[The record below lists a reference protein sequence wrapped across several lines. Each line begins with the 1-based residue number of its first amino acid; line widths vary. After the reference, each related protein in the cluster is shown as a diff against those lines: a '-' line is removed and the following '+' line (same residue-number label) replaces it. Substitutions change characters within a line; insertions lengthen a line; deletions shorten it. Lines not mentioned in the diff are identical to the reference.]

1 MLLPAMTPAR
11 TGALLGIGFLSLL
24 LLTVPQGALAQST
37 SGDASS
43 RAIGEAPAGVPGVD
57 FPINVEAAP
66 RPLAQATRT
75 QVAIRVDGHLDES
88 AWLEAPVIDHFVQSQ
103 PHTGFLASERT
114 EVMIL
119 YDDQALYI
127 GARLHESD
135 PARSTL
141 LTLERDFPGAST
153 RDSDIFAITLDTFFD
168 RRNSF
173 IFLVNPRGALRD
185 GQTFDDS
192 RNMDFAWRGAVEVE
206 TVQADWGW
214 TLEMAIPWSALRFD
228 PSGDELQ
235 FGMNLLRRVRWK
247 NEDSYWA
254 PVERHD
260 PVHRMSRA
268 GTLTGI
274 EGVSSGRNLRVKPFL
289 SASHG
294 TGPALGEADLGGQ
307 WKVGGD
313 VKVGLTPQ
321 LTLDM
326 TLNTDFSQVE
336 VDQQQVN
343 LTRFS
348 LFFPEQREFFV
359 ENSGSFTFGDV
370 TERGYRTG
378 SSLRQF
384 TLFHSRRIGITPGG
398 QPLPILGGGR
408 VSGRVG
414 DTELG
419 FLNMQTRSGLGLPAE
434 NFAVAR
440 VRRPVGSGGDVGFL
454 FVNRQPLN
462 TGSLRAD
469 LGEAGNRNP
478 GSAGT
483 GNRLPGGEEGDG
495 EVWTAN
501 RSFGVDANLRLLGN
515 LIVNAYAAGVQDSR
529 LTGDRFAGRVAA
541 AWRDRMVN
549 TSAFVRHVGDDFD
562 PGVGFVR
569 RPGVRHHYATFG
581 LHPRPA
587 WSLIQEVN
595 PYVEMDYVTSAGSRD
610 PIIQSASGLLTRT
623 RRVGMDVE
631 FSDGSE
637 LSLGVDD
644 RYEVL
649 DLPFRV
655 SGGARVN
662 PGSYRFQEIA
672 LTYESSLA
680 RSFSAR
686 VNVEGGGFFDG
697 HRTSTRFRG
706 RWRPNAHLSVDATV
720 DHNRISLPEAGRF
733 NADVLGGRVRYAH
746 STRLFASSFVQYN
759 TATDQVITSLRLNY
773 IHAPLS
779 DFYLTVT
786 DRRGVD
792 GTGPEERVVAIKLTR
807 TLAL

>member
-1 MLLPAMTPAR
+1 
-11 TGALLGIGFLSLL
+11 
-24 LLTVPQGALAQST
+24 
-37 SGDASS
+37 
-43 RAIGEAPAGVPGVD
+43 
-57 FPINVEAAP
+57 
-66 RPLAQATRT
+66 
-75 QVAIRVDGHLDES
+75 
-88 AWLEAPVIDHFVQSQ
+88 
-103 PHTGFLASERT
+103 
-114 EVMIL
+114 MIL
-119 YDDQALYI
+119 YDDEALYV

-135 PARSTL
+135 RSRSTL

-153 RDSDIFAITLDTFFD
+153 RDSDIFAITLDTFLD

-192 RNMDFAWRGAVEVE
+192 RNQDFAWRGAVEVE
-206 TVQADWGW
+206 TVQFDWGW

-228 PSGDELQ
+228 PTLDELS

-254 PVERHD
+254 PVDRHD

-274 EGVSSGRNLRVKPFL
+274 QGVSGGRNVRLKPFAGAGH
-289 SASHG
+289 SAG
-294 TGPALGEADLGGQ
+294 AAVGEADLGGQ
-307 WKVGGD
+307 WKAGGD
-313 VKVGLTPQ
+313 LKVGLTPQ
-321 LTLDM
+321 LTLDL

-384 TLFHSRRIGITPGG
+384 TLFHSRRIGMTPAG

-408 VSGRVG
+408 LSGRVG

-419 FLNMQTRSGLGLPAE
+419 FLNMQTRSARGLPAE

-440 VRRPVGSGGDVGFL
+440 VRRPLGNAGDVGFL
-454 FVNRQPLN
+454 FVNRQP
-462 TGSLRAD
+462 TGWDGAAGRDGAPGGD
-469 LGEAGNRNP
+469 GVGTGPDGVDPGEA
-478 GSAGT
+478 
-483 GNRLPGGEEGDG
+483 
-495 EVWTAN
+495 AN
-501 RSFGVDANLRLLGN
+501 RSFGVDANFRLLGN
-515 LIVNAYAAGVQDSR
+515 LIVNAYAAGVQDPQLS
-529 LTGDRFAGRVAA
+529 GDRFAGRVAA

-549 TSAFVRHVGDDFD
+549 TSAFVRHVGHDFD

-569 RPGVRHHYATFG
+569 RPGVRHHYGTFG
-581 LHPRPA
+581 LHPRPGWA
-587 WSLIQEVN
+587 LVQEVN
-595 PYVEMDYVTSAGSRD
+595 PYVEFDYVTATGPRVTATGSGPDAVLGRSD
-610 PIIQSASGLLTRT
+610 LVTRNRKVGL
-623 RRVGMDVE
+623 DVE

-637 LSLGVDD
+637 LSLQADD
-644 RYEVL
+644 RYEIL
-649 DLPFRV
+649 DVPFRV
-655 SGGARVN
+655 SGGARVA
-662 PGSYRFQEIA
+662 PGRYRFREVGVG
-672 LTYESSLA
+672 YESSRA
-680 RSFSAR
+680 RAFSAR
-686 VNVEGGGFFDG
+686 VNVDGGGFFDG
-697 HRTSTRFRG
+697 DRISTRFQG
-706 RWRPNAHLSVDATV
+706 RWRPSAHLSVDGIV
-720 DHNRISLPEAGRF
+720 DHNRISLPEVGSF
-733 NADVLGGRVRYAH
+733 TADVVGTRIRYAH

-759 TATDQVITSLRLNY
+759 AAADEIVTSLRLNY

-779 DFYLTVT
+779 DFYVT
-786 DRRGVD
+786 FTERRSREGV
-792 GTGPEERVVAIKLTR
+792 GPEERVLAIKLTR

>member
-1 MLLPAMTPAR
+1 MRLIRPDRVPDRFEIRGRVPRLL
-11 TGALLGIGFLSLL
+11 ILL
-24 LLTVPQGALAQST
+24 LLGPIGLAAQQTAGAPNGGSGAVGLA
-37 SGDASS
+37 GGPGIDF
-43 RAIGEAPAGVPGVD
+43 AID
-57 FPINVEAAP
+57 VEAAP
-66 RPLAQATRT
+66 RPTAVATRT
-75 QVAIRVDGHLDES
+75 AEPIRVDGRLEEA
-88 AWLEAPVIDHFVQSQ
+88 AWEGAPVIDRFVQSQ

-119 YDDQALYI
+119 YDDHALYI

-135 PARSTL
+135 PSRSTL
-141 LTLERDFPGAST
+141 LTLERDFPGGST
-153 RDSDIFAITLDTFFD
+153 RDSDVFAITLDTFLD

-192 RNMDFAWRGAVEVE
+192 RNQDFAWRGAVEVE
-206 TVQADWGW
+206 TTQEEWGW
-214 TLEMAIPWSALRFD
+214 TLEMAIPWTALRFD

-254 PVERHD
+254 PVDRHD

-274 EGVSSGRNLRVKPFL
+274 EGVTSGRNLRVKPFL
-289 SASHG
+289 TGSHG
-294 TGPALGEADLGGQ
+294 AGSGLGEADAGGQ

-313 VKVGLTPQ
+313 VKLGLTPQ

-384 TLFHSRRIGITPGG
+384 TLFHSRRIGMTPAG

-408 VSGRVG
+408 LSGRVG

-419 FLNMQTRSGLGLPAE
+419 FLNMQTRSALGLPAE
-434 NFAVAR
+434 NFSVAR
-440 VRRPVGSGGDVGFL
+440 VRRAVGAGGDVGFL
-454 FVNRQPLN
+454 FVNRQP
-462 TGSLRAD
+462 TA
-469 LGEAGNRNP
+469 GEGWARDE
-478 GSAGT
+478 AT
-483 GNRLPGGEEGDG
+483 
-495 EVWTAN
+495 N

-515 LIVNAYAAGVQDSR
+515 LVVNAYAAGVQDPR
-529 LTGDRFAGRVAA
+529 LSGDRFAGRVAA

-549 TSAFVRHVGDDFD
+549 TSAFVRHVGDEFD

-587 WSLIQEVN
+587 WWLIQEVN
-595 PYVEMDYVTSAGSRD
+595 PYVEVDYVVSAGSAE
-610 PIIQSASGLLTRT
+610 PILPRGSDLVTRT
-623 RRVGMDVE
+623 RKVGLDVE
-631 FSDGSE
+631 FADGSE
-637 LSLGVDD
+637 LSVGFDD

-655 SGGARVN
+655 SGGARVS
-662 PGSYRFQEIA
+662 PGSYHFREVA
-672 LTYESSLA
+672 VGYESSRA
-680 RSFSAR
+680 RSLSAR

-697 HRTSTRFRG
+697 HRTSTRLQG
-706 RWRPNAHLSVDATV
+706 RWRPSPHLSVDATV

-733 NADVLGGRVRYAH
+733 NADVLGTRIRYAH

-759 TATDQVITSLRLNY
+759 TATEQFITSLRLNY